1 MIGKR
6 WILCKFDLLG
16 LALQEDTFS
25 GDKLVVW
32 MSIWLL
38 RKLKCKWLLV
48 VLLLAAV
55 ARPVCADIYR
65 YVDEDGVI
73 HFSNVPNHFRYRL
86 YISDGKMD
94 YRAYF
99 DRYDKIIKQ
108 AAQKHGI
115 DSSLIKAVIRAESDF
130 DKHAVSNKGAQGL
143 MQLMPET
150 ARDLEVTNSF
160 DPVENIYAGVRYQ
173 KRQLKNFQND
183 VSLALAAYNAGEN
196 AVRRYGHRIPP
207 YRETRTF
214 VDRVLRYWDEFN
226 LQQQNKH

>member
-1 MIGKR
+1 
-6 WILCKFDLLG
+6 
-16 LALQEDTFS
+16 
-25 GDKLVVW
+25 

-38 RKLKCKWLLV
+38 QNSRFKCLLAL
-48 VLLLAAV
+48 VLLAPF

-73 HFSNVPNHFRYRL
+73 HFSNVPNHYRYRL
-86 YISDGKMD
+86 YISDGNMD
-94 YRAYF
+94 YQAYF
-99 DRYDKIIKQ
+99 DRYDKIIRQ
-108 AAQKHGI
+108 AARKHGV

-130 DKHAVSNKGAQGL
+130 DKHAVSSKGAQGL

-150 ARDLEVTNSF
+150 AKELEVEDSF
-160 DPVENIYAGVRYQ
+160 DPKENIHAGVRYL

-207 YRETRTF
+207 YKETRTF

-226 LQQQNKH
+226 LQRQNKH

>member
-1 MIGKR
+1 MTRISV
-6 WILCKFDLLG
+6 WP
-16 LALQEDTFS
+16 LQNLTF
-25 GDKLVVW
+25 
-32 MSIWLL
+32 
-38 RKLKCKWLLV
+38 KWLLTL
-48 VLLLAAV
+48 LLLAPF
-55 ARPVCADIYR
+55 ARIVCADIYR

-73 HFSNVPNHFRYRL
+73 HFSNVPNHYRYRL

-108 AAQKHGI
+108 AALKHGI
-115 DSSLIKAVIRAESDF
+115 DSTLIKAVIRAESDF
-130 DKHAVSNKGAQGL
+130 DKNAVSSKGAQGL

-150 ARDLEVTNSF
+150 AKDLEVEDSF
-160 DPVENIYAGVRYQ
+160 DPVENIHAGVRYL

-207 YRETRTF
+207 YTETRTF

-226 LQQQNKH
+226 LQGQNNY

>member
-1 MIGKR
+1 MTK
-6 WILCKFDLLG
+6 
-16 LALQEDTFS
+16 
-25 GDKLVVW
+25 

-38 RKLKCKWLLV
+38 RNSRFTWLLAV
-48 VLLLAAV
+48 VLLAPFAK
-55 ARPVCADIYR
+55 PVCADIYR

-73 HFSNVPNHFRYRL
+73 HFSNVPNHYRYRL
-86 YISDGKMD
+86 YISDGNMD
-94 YRAYF
+94 YQAYF
-99 DRYDKIIKQ
+99 DRYDRIIRQ
-108 AAQKHGI
+108 AARKHGV

-130 DKHAVSNKGAQGL
+130 DKHAVSSKGAQGL

-150 ARDLEVTNSF
+150 AKELEVEDSF
-160 DPVENIYAGVRYQ
+160 DPKENIHSGFLYL

-207 YRETRTF
+207 YKETRTF

-226 LQQQNKH
+226 LQRENKD

>member
-1 MIGKR
+1 MIELSSA
-6 WILCKFDLLG
+6 W
-16 LALQEDTFS
+16 QEHNFS
-25 GDKLVVW
+25 TDRLMTK
-32 MSIWLL
+32 MSIWFL
-38 RKLKCKWLLV
+38 RNSKFKWLLAL
-48 VLLLAAV
+48 VLLAPI

-73 HFSNVPNHFRYRL
+73 HFSNVPNHYRYRL
-86 YISDGKMD
+86 YISDGNMD
-94 YRAYF
+94 YQAYF
-99 DRYDKIIKQ
+99 DRYDKIIRQ
-108 AAQKHGI
+108 AARKHGI

-130 DKHAVSNKGAQGL
+130 DKHAVSSKGAQGL

-150 ARDLEVTNSF
+150 AKELEVEDSF
-160 DPVENIYAGVRYQ
+160 DPKENIHAGVRYL

-207 YRETRTF
+207 YKETRTF

-226 LQQQNKH
+226 LQRQNKH

>member
-1 MIGKR
+1 MTG
-6 WILCKFDLLG
+6 
-16 LALQEDTFS
+16 
-25 GDKLVVW
+25 
-32 MSIWLL
+32 MSIGFI
-38 RKLKCKWLLV
+38 RNFKLKWLLAS
-48 VLLLAAV
+48 VLLVAV
-55 ARPVCADIYR
+55 ASPVYADIYR

-73 HFSNVPNHFRYRL
+73 HFSNVPNHYRYRL

-94 YRAYF
+94 YQAYF
-99 DRYDKIIKQ
+99 DRYDKIISQ
-108 AAQKHGI
+108 ASRKHGV

-130 DKHAVSNKGAQGL
+130 DKHAVSSKGAQGL

-150 ARDLEVTNSF
+150 AKELEVGNSF
-160 DPVENIYAGVRYQ
+160 DPEANIYAGVRYL

-226 LQQQNKH
+226 LQRQNK